1 MKKIAILLCILCLAL
16 QAWNG
21 FDVANQ
27 QARLFIHE
35 IEEIKSPDKPTT
47 VHITLENKT
56 EQPLKGTVRIHKFVD
71 DWKAEGPA
79 EQTVTVA
86 AKSSQD
92 LDFQIISGPFI
103 FDALYPVH
111 AQAVFTA
118 NGTEQKLDAVR
129 IFSVKRAA
137 SEVVLSQMPELP
149 IIALMDN
156 SSIALADCAKQS
168 CYSWTL
174 LDSGILHFKPIYW
187 TGSEPLNHGS
197 FKFENQTRKREAGV
211 SETNKCIAMHPP
223 YVPKGG
229 SSFANFTIALPASKS
244 IKLSFAHSQRDSYG
258 KETQSDGM
266 TFRIWANE
274 KKVYEKNANVRTWMD
289 GEADLTEFAG
299 KTIHLR
305 LETNPGPANDT
316 QVDYGY
322 FGNPTITAGT
332 ISAVDSAI
340 ALTGDQLQNIAPSD
354 NALDFIDG
362 QKGLLDGWILLK
374 YHNKLTAFH
383 GFNVELDNIPLRS
396 TGSAFQFIGKNML
409 ANQPAGTV
417 VVRHRFKTAEKE
429 AILDMICR
437 TLANG
442 VFQIRF
448 EATNAAI
455 THLALGPW
463 HNPVKQVIYG
473 HGYVIRD
480 PQPFTMGFGGHAVAA
495 SHFGLDFTEGYGVLA
510 AVDTPPARLSVDLS
524 KHNATFHMKENST
537 LTFAV
542 APTAFEAAVKYQKH
556 ADKHPAGAFRNLAG
570 RFVFD
575 IWGGSAK
582 VITARMQDAIRY
594 GLVDSMLT
602 IHNWQRWGYD
612 YRLPDIWP
620 PNKAFGTVED
630 ILPLQ
635 KLCGEQNIPWGLHD
649 NYIDFYPD
657 ADDYSYKHIYFNANG
672 KPTLAWINRGRDAQ
686 SYKFRPDHILPFV
699 QRNFRQMTQEIKPT
713 HCFIDVFT
721 STSCVDYYDCDGNYH
736 PQTESRKCWGE
747 AFAWIR
753 NYLGGNAPTTS
764 EAGHDQL
771 TGYLD
776 GADCQW
782 MTLSPT
788 GGKHLYK
795 LPCADWERVP
805 WADAVNH
812 NKFALIG
819 VGYSVRY
826 EGGRPPH
833 LHGINSDDYISME
846 LLSSHNLM
854 TDASSWG
861 FSAVRKYWLAQD
873 FIRFNAAANM
883 TAHEFI
889 DDDIHRQH
897 VTWENGSEIWVN
909 RGETEWTVN
918 GHTLPQYG
926 YFVKYP
932 EGELALEKAYG
943 LYREYARGKS
953 GEFYNARSKNTTVGN
968 NKVIARP
975 SIAEFKY
982 LGGNKFQYKIQWDAK
997 QPADDDFRTFV
1008 HFMSDNANP
1017 SIIFQDDHASVTPTS
1032 AWNGIIQEER
1042 TLEIPNAAKDKTYV
1056 WVCGLYSPTRGRMVL
1071 NGPTYPGNAI
1081 NLGKLTIMRGADG
1094 NVQNVSFA
1102 PQPYDETGNEI
1113 INANDN
1119 GSIVDFGSVK
1129 TNGIFRLVKK
1139 DEALQITP
1147 VPSQKPFK
1155 IMIDLAHYLPNA
1167 AKAVV
1172 TAKPFEDGG
1181 KPVFTAEQNGKTL
1194 TLTLTPT
1201 TIFSL
1206 SIYSLAF

>member
-1 MKKIAILLCILCLAL
+1 MKKISIVLCLISLAL
-16 QAWNG
+16 HAWNG
-21 FDVANQ
+21 FEVANK

-35 IEEIKSPDKPTT
+35 IEDIKTPDKPTT
-47 VHITLENKT
+47 VHITFENKT
-56 EQPLKGTVRIHKFVD
+56 EQPLQATVRIHKFVD

-79 EQTVTVA
+79 EKAVTVA
-86 AKSSQD
+86 AQSSQV

-118 NGTEQKLDAVR
+118 DGVEQKLDAVR
-129 IFSVKRAA
+129 IFGVKRAA
-137 SEVVLSQMPELP
+137 SEVVLSQIPELP
-149 IIALMDN
+149 VIALMDN
-156 SSIALADCAKQS
+156 SAIALADCPKQS

-197 FKFENQTRKREAGV
+197 LKFENQTRKREDGV
-211 SETNKCIAMHPP
+211 SEMKKCIAMHPP

-244 IKLSFAHSQRDSYG
+244 IKLSFAHSQRDSFG
-258 KETQSDGM
+258 KEPQSDGM

-274 KKVYEKNANVRTWMD
+274 KMVYEKNANVRTWMD

-332 ISAVDSAI
+332 ISAMDSAI
-340 ALTGDQLQNIAPSD
+340 ALTDKQLQDIAPAD
-354 NALDFIDG
+354 NALDFIEG
-362 QKGLLDGWILLK
+362 QKGLLDGWVLLK
-374 YHNKLTAFH
+374 YHNKLTTFH

-396 TGSAFQFIGKNML
+396 AGSAFQFINKTML
-409 ANQPAGTV
+409 ANQPAGTTV
-417 VVRHRFKTAEKE
+417 ARHHFKSAEKE
-429 AILDMICR
+429 ADLDMICR
-437 TLANG
+437 TLGNG

-448 EATNAAI
+448 EAKNAAI

-480 PQPFTMGFGGHAVAA
+480 PQPFVMGFGGHNVAA
-495 SHFGLDFTEGYGVLA
+495 SHFGLDFMDGYGVLA
-510 AVDTPPARLSVDLS
+510 AVDTPPVRLDVNLAE
-524 KHNATFHMKENST
+524 HNATFHMKENST
-537 LTFAV
+537 LTFAI
-542 APTAFEAAVKYQKH
+542 APTAFEAAFKYQKH
-556 ADKHPAGAFRNLAG
+556 ADKHPAGAFSNLSG

-575 IWGGSAK
+575 IWGG
-582 VITARMQDAIRY
+582 TATTIGDRMMDAVRY

-602 IHNWQRWGYD
+602 IHSWQRWGYD
-612 YRLPDIWP
+612 YRLPDVWP
-620 PNKAFGTVED
+620 PNKSFGTVD
-630 ILPLQ
+630 NLLRIQ
-635 KLCGEQNIPWGLHD
+635 AICGENNIPWGLHD

-657 ADDYSYKHIYFNANG
+657 ADDYSYKHIYFNSNG
-672 KPTLAWINRGRDAQ
+672 KPTLAWINRGRNAQ

-699 QRNFRQMTQEIKPT
+699 QRNFKQMTQEIQPT
-713 HCFIDVFT
+713 ACFIDVFT
-721 STSCVDYYDCDGNYH
+721 SSRCVDYYDSDGNYH

-788 GGKHLYK
+788 GGKHLVR

-812 NKFALIG
+812 DKFALIG

-873 FIRFNAAANM
+873 FIRYNAATNM
-883 TAHEFI
+883 TAHEFVGG
-889 DDDIHRQH
+889 DIHRQH

-909 RGETEWTVN
+909 RSAEEWEVN
-918 GHTLPQYG
+918 GHRLPQYG
-926 YFVKYP
+926 YYVRYP
-932 EGELALEKAYG
+932 EGEICLEKASV
-943 LYREYARGKS
+943 YREYSRGKS
-953 GEFYNARSKNTTVGN
+953 GEFYNARNTNATVGG
-968 NKVIARP
+968 NKVNARP
-975 SIAEFKY
+975 SISEFKY
-982 LGGNKFQYKIQWDAK
+982 LGGNKFQYKLHWDAK
-997 QPADDDFRTFV
+997 QPAEDDFRTYV

-1017 SIIFQDDHASVTPTS
+1017 TIIFQDDHFSTIPTS
-1032 AWNGIIQEER
+1032 NWNGVIEEER
-1042 TLEIPNAAKDKTYV
+1042 TLEIPATVKGTYV
-1056 WVCGLYSPTRGRMVL
+1056 WVCGLYKSERGRMIL
-1071 NGPTYPGNAI
+1071 NGPTYPGSSI
-1081 NLGKLTIMRGADG
+1081 NLGKLAITRNAEGV
-1094 NVQNVSFA
+1094 VQDIAFT
-1102 PQPYDETGNEI
+1102 PQPYDEKENAL
-1113 INANDN
+1113 INVNAD
-1119 GSIVDFGSVK
+1119 GTIVDFGSVK
-1129 TNGIFRLVKK
+1129 TNGVFRLVKK
-1139 DEALQITP
+1139 DNALQITP
-1147 VPSQKPFK
+1147 VPQQKSLK
-1155 IMIDLAHYLPNA
+1155 IVMDLAHYLPNV

-1172 TAKPFEDGG
+1172 TAEPLEDGG
-1181 KPVFTAEQNGKTL
+1181 KPVFTTEQNGTIITL
-1194 TLTLTPT
+1194 NISST
-1201 TIFSL
+1201 TIFSI
-1206 SIYSLAF
+1206 SIQ